1 MTELSSI
8 QLNNEEKR
16 EQIKARRRAAY
27 RKKDDESSIK
37 LNTDVQNVARHP
49 LGDITNAYQPSSMDV
64 DERKELIKARR
75 RAAYRKRKEEATV
88 KQQNENLSALTIS
101 VMRVPSM
108 YKRMCKMFPY
118 PLPVISLMG
127 INQPR
132 CTLTRKRSK

>member
-101 VMRVPSM
+101 GKNVLCVGATMIV
-108 YKRMCKMFPY
+108 
-118 PLPVISLMG
+118 
-127 INQPR
+127 
-132 CTLTRKRSK
+132 